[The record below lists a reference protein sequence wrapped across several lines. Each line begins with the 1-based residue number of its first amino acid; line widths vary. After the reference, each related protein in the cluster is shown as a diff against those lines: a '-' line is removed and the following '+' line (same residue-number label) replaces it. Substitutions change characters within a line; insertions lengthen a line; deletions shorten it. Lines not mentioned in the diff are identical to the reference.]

1 MVMYVGYVGDVSDV
15 DGQTESEDK
24 MTRGRS

>member
-1 MVMYVGYVGDVSDV
+1 MVMYVGYVGDVGDE
-15 DGQTESEDK
+15 DGQKEAEDK

>member
-1 MVMYVGYVGDVSDV
+1 MVMYVGYVGDVGDV
-15 DGQTESEDK
+15 DGQKEAEDK